1 VSRVVRPRVLIY
13 GVLLLVTSSVF
24 VGSLSLRK
32 GFSVDIL
39 KDRGAQARVV
49 EQGYIENVYRLQIM
63 NGTEQAQ
70 DYTLSVTGLPGLAIA
85 TPVQLHVEPTG
96 IGMMPVRLT
105 MPPTETDSYLG
116 RSNPIT
122 FEIKTQQDGTERV
135 AREKST
141 FFVPR

>member
-1 VSRVVRPRVLIY
+1 
-13 GVLLLVTSSVF
+13 
-24 VGSLSLRK
+24 
-32 GFSVDIL
+32 
-39 KDRGAQARVV
+39 
-49 EQGYIENVYRLQIM
+49 M

-70 DYTLSVTGLPGLAIA
+70 DYTVTVSGLPGLAIA

-105 MPPTETDSYLG
+105 LPPTGSESYQG

-122 FEIKTQQDGTERV
+122 FEITALQGAQSRV